1 MTNNEHISDLINEG
15 YKQAGARS
23 LFGHGSSL
31 GDGMPYS
38 DGYYVEATPDQLFG
52 AASSLGESEVVQTV
66 LPSFAGEPL
75 FHLIVVITLVAYL
88 FMLYRSWGFIGAI
101 WEGIISARHSENRMA
116 NEGGALPLSRFK
128 LTATFIG
135 IASTALILVRIS
147 DGMIADNSEI
157 YRSGIASYASF
168 VGLLLIG
175 VMLAWNYAFHKIVEW
190 LTYSDFMSHL
200 AAIAHMNFV
209 RNIVVLYP
217 IIAVWC
223 VADQSINKI
232 ASILLIFGG
241 CVALLIYLRDTFM
254 LFIGKKIS
262 IFYWIL
268 YLCTAILLPFSFF
281 AVLLP
286 DKMG

>member
-1 MTNNEHISDLINEG
+1 MTNNEHITDLINEG

-23 LFGHGSSL
+23 LFGHSSSL

-38 DGYYVEATPDQLFG
+38 DGCYVEATADQLFG
-52 AASSLGESEVVQTV
+52 AASSLGESEVVQAV

-75 FHLIVVITLVAYL
+75 FHLLVTITFVTYL

-135 IASTALILVRIS
+135 IASTALILVRIT
-147 DGMIADNSEI
+147 DGLMADDSEI
-157 YRSGIASYASF
+157 YNSGIASYATF

-175 VMLAWNYAFHKIVEW
+175 VMTAWNYAFHKIVEW
-190 LTYSDFMSHL
+190 LTYSDFMSQL
-200 AAIAHMNFV
+200 AAMAHMNFV
-209 RNIVVLYP
+209 RSIVVLYP

-223 VADQSINKI
+223 VADQNISKI
-232 ASILLIFGG
+232 ASILLILGG
-241 CVALLIYLRDTFM
+241 CVVLLIYLKDTFM

-268 YLCTAILLPFSFF
+268 YLCTAILLPLSFF

-286 DKMG
+286 DKIG